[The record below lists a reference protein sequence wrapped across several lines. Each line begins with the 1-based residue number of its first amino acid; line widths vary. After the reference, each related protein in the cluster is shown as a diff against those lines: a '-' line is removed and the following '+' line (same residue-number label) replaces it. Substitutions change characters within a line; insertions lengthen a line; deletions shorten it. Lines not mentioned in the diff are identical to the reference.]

1 MATTLDWT
9 TEIPSTCSRKTFA
22 NLPLFSRHLY
32 FLRSSRKYV
41 VDFNI
46 AARQVGKHVDSD
58 IVARQVGIVGR
69 NIIISAIHY
78 STSHLTP
85 VCVI

>member
-1 MATTLDWT
+1 MATTLNWT
-9 TEIPSTCSRKTFA
+9 TEIPSTCRRKTFA
-22 NLPLFSRHLY
+22 NLLLFSKHLY

-41 VDFNI
+41 DSNI
-46 AARQVGKHVDSD
+46 AARQLGKHVDSN
-58 IVARQVGIVGR
+58 IVTRQVGIVGR
-69 NIIISAIHY
+69 TIIMSAFHA